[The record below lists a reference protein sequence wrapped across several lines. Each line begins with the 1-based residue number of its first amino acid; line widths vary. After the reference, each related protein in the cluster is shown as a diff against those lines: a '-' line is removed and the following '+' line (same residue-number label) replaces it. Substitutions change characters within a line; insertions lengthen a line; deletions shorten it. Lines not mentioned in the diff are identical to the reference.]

1 MAMKKEEK
9 YNRKNSTVLQLVSNA
24 VFQSLESPGSATTF
38 LKFFALVVSVSPLY
52 GNQPDQNYIIIF
64 LNRVML
70 WGLQPSNRE

>member
-38 LKFFALVVSVSPLY
+38 LKFFALVVLFPHCMVTSLTR
-52 GNQPDQNYIIIF
+52 II
-64 LNRVML
+64 L
-70 WGLQPSNRE
+70 